1 MTCRQTALT
10 IIDRENMIF
19 VSSISGF
26 EIATKASL
34 GKLPGAEW
42 ISRAFVT
49 LCADFDFIEL
59 PINNA

>member
-1 MTCRQTALT
+1 VGVTCRQTALT

-34 GKLPGAEW
+34 GKLPDAEW
-42 ISRAFVT
+42 ISPAFVAFAPT
-49 LCADFDFIEL
+49 STSSNCR
-59 PINNA
+59 